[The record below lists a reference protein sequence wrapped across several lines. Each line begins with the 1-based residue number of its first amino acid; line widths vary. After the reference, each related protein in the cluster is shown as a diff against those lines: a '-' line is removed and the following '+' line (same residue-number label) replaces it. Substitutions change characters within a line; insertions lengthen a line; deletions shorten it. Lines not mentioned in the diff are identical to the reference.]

1 MAALFTMHTLSLVKK
16 DGIISYLFR
25 HHCRGRNDR
34 MVGISLLLKMNPEVR
49 LNAKTKQKIYLIL
62 SLVDLDFITIAWKSW

>member
-1 MAALFTMHTLSLVKK
+1 
-16 DGIISYLFR
+16 
-25 HHCRGRNDR
+25 